1 MESKRV
7 RVDCQAELCYDRG
20 ITKEGGASMGMK
32 DKQLAKEMSSILQTS
47 FMVFNL
53 FIVITM
59 YIIALDVTLISSA
72 IQKCL
77 C

>member
-1 MESKRV
+1 
-7 RVDCQAELCYDRG
+7 
-20 ITKEGGASMGMK
+20 MGMK

-59 YIIALDVTLISSA
+59 YIIALDVTSKSSA
-72 IQKCL
+72 IQKWL
-77 C
+77 CQIPSENQTRFC